1 MVFILYVRWGVGCD
15 NNFSCSTHINMVDTG
30 YNSGGQHFDRSAHS
44 LHIFKDGNLTVYSLR
59 DELSVELTDNLQ
71 RRNEAEV

>member
-44 LHIFKDGNLTVYSLR
+44 LHIFKDGNLTVHSLR
-59 DELSVELTDNLQ
+59 DE
-71 RRNEAEV
+71 RNYDRLYIFSFYCRWN